1 MASSMRSCSRVEWT
15 SVDEW
20 DGGFGWQTRERI
32 PRTAHALLAGGR
44 VWLIDPVDVDGL
56 DERIRALGEPG
67 GVLQLLDRHNR
78 DCTAIAERLRLPHL
92 RAWERLGAAPFEAV
106 PVRDGRLWRE
116 AALWEPQARTLVC
129 ADALGTIPSFLAPG
143 ERLGWHPLVR
153 PFPPR
158 SFAPLRPERVLVGHG
173 AGVFDGAAEAL
184 QQAVERGRRRLPAAL
199 LAALRTIGSGASR

>member
-1 MASSMRSCSRVEWT
+1 VEWT
-15 SVDEW
+15 WTDEW

-56 DERIRALGEPG
+56 DARVRVLGRPG

-78 DCTAIAERLRLPHL
+78 DCASVAERLRLPHL
-92 RAWERLGAAPFEAV
+92 RAWEGLGDAPFAAV
-106 PVRDGRLWRE
+106 PVRSARVWRE
-116 AALWEPQARTLVC
+116 SALWEPETRTLVC
-129 ADALGTIPSFLAPG
+129 ADVLGTLPTFCAPG

-153 PFPPR
+153 PLPPR
-158 SFAPLRPERVLVGHG
+158 SLTALRPDRVLVGHG
-173 AGVFDGAAEAL
+173 EAVLDGASEAL
-184 QQAVERGRRRLPAAL
+184 QEAVARGRRRLPAAW

>member
-1 MASSMRSCSRVEWT
+1 MRSCRHVEWT
-15 SVDEW
+15 WLDEG

-56 DERIRALGEPG
+56 DERVRALGQPG

-78 DCTAIAERLRLPHL
+78 DCAPIAERLRLPHL
-92 RAWERLGAAPFEAV
+92 RAWEGLAGTPFEAV
-106 PVRDGRLWRE
+106 PVRESRLWHE
-116 AALWEPQARTLVC
+116 AALWEPETRTLVC
-129 ADALGTIPSFLAPG
+129 ADVLGTLPSFCAPG

-158 SFAPLRPERVLVGHG
+158 SLAPFRPDRVLVGHG
-173 AGVFDGAAEAL
+173 EAVFDRAAEAL
-184 QQAVERGRRRLPAAL
+184 QEAVDRGRRRLPVAW
-199 LAALRTIGSGASR
+199 LAALRTIGSEASR